1 MTLAQMLTSL
11 LPELVLA
18 ATGLVILGLDLV
30 WRPSFPPKTGGEEG
44 GVEWLPYVALA
55 GLGGALVATVYL
67 WGAEALLP
75 FGGPPAPAIFAVDPF
90 TLFFRVIAVLSVGL
104 VLLFSVD
111 YLRER
116 TPYRGEFYSL
126 LLFSALA
133 ITLVAGAADLIMVYI
148 AIELLSITSY
158 ILTGYLREDRK
169 STEAAIKYF
178 LFGAMASAAM
188 LYGMSLLYGV
198 TGATSLSA
206 IAASLRPDPVEG
218 LGAADASLRWLISP
232 AMVFLLAGFG
242 FKIAAVPFHQWSPD
256 AYEGAPTPVTAFLSV
271 GPKAAGFAV
280 LLRVFLTALPH
291 FQMDWVALLASISI
305 VTMTLG
311 NLVAI
316 WQKNI
321 KRMLAYSSIA
331 QAGYIL
337 IGLVSWDLWRSA
349 GRFTGIN
356 GVLIYLLAYLFTN
369 LGAFVVVIA
378 FEQAT
383 GSNQIEDYA
392 GLARRSPALAGAM
405 LIFLFSLTGIPGTGG
420 FIGKLFVFGA
430 AIQVQFYALAIV
442 GIINSVVAAF
452 YYLNVMRYMFFEPG
466 TGEGPAIN
474 TSPAIKVTLAVTTV
488 MTLVIGVYPQ
498 PFIELAQRAA
508 GVLAF

>member
-1 MTLAQMLTSL
+1 MTLAQILTLL

-18 ATGLVILGLDLV
+18 AAGLVVLGLDLV
-30 WRPSFPPKTGGEEG
+30 WREEKKKK
-44 GVEWLPYVALA
+44 WLPYVALA
-55 GLGGALVATVYL
+55 GLGGALVATFYL
-67 WGAEALLP
+67 RGTEALLP
-75 FGGPPAPAIFAVDPF
+75 FGGSPAPAIFAVDPF
-90 TLFFRVIAVLSVGL
+90 TLFFRMIAILAVGL
-104 VLLFSVD
+104 ILLLSVD

-133 ITLVAGAADLIMVYI
+133 MTLIAGAADLIMVYI

-169 STEAAIKYF
+169 SAEAAIKYF
-178 LFGAMASAAM
+178 LYGAVASAAM
-188 LYGMSLLYGV
+188 LYGMSLLYGA
-198 TGATSLSA
+198 TGTTNLSA
-206 IAASLRPDPVEG
+206 IAAS

-242 FKIAAVPFHQWSPD
+242 FKMAAVPFHQWSPD

-291 FQMDWVALLASISI
+291 FQTDWVALLAGVSI

-337 IGLVSWDLWRSA
+337 IGLVCLGPDNYGMR
-349 GRFTGIN
+349 
-356 GVLIYLLAYLFTN
+356 GVLLYLLVYLFTN
-369 LGAFVVVIA
+369 LGAFAVVIA
-378 FEQAT
+378 FSQAT
-383 GSNQIEDYA
+383 GSDEIEDYA
-392 GLARRSPALAGAM
+392 GLFRRSPWLAASLVIFFLSLAGIPPMAGFFGKM
-405 LIFLFSLTGIPGTGG
+405 FIFA
-420 FIGKLFVFGA
+420 A
-430 AIQVQFYALAIV
+430 AIRLQYFLLA
-442 GIINSVVAAF
+442 
-452 YYLNVMRYMFFEPG
+452 
-466 TGEGPAIN
+466 
-474 TSPAIKVTLAVTTV
+474 
-488 MTLVIGVYPQ
+488 VIGVVN
-498 PFIELAQRAA
+498 
-508 GVLAF
+508 GVISLYY

>member
-1 MTLAQMLTSL
+1 LTLAQILTLL

-18 ATGLVILGLDLV
+18 TAGLVILGLDLV
-30 WRPSFPPKTGGEEG
+30 WRPPSLPPKIGGEEG
-44 GVEWLPYVALA
+44 REEWLPYVALA

-67 WGAEALLP
+67 RDTEVALLV
-75 FGGPPAPAIFAVDPF
+75 GESPAPAMFAVDPF
-90 TLFFRVIAVLSVGL
+90 TLFFRVIAILTTGL
-104 VLLFSVD
+104 VLLSSVD

-133 ITLVAGAADLIMVYI
+133 MTLIAGAADLIMVF
-148 AIELLSITSY
+148 LSLEFLGITSY
-158 ILTGYLREDRK
+158 ILTGYLRENTK
-169 STEAAIKYF
+169 SNEAAIKYF
-178 LFGAMASAAM
+178 LYGAVTSAAM

-198 TGATSLSA
+198 TGTTSLSA
-206 IAASLRPDPVEG
+206 IAASLRPEPVEG
-218 LGAADASLRWLISP
+218 LGAADVSLRWLISP

-291 FQMDWVALLASISI
+291 FQVDWVALLAGMSI
-305 VTMTLG
+305 VTMTVG

-337 IGLVSWDLWRSA
+337 IGLVCLGPDNYGMR
-349 GRFTGIN
+349 
-356 GVLIYLLAYLFTN
+356 GVLLYLLAYLFTN

-378 FEQAT
+378 FSQAT
-383 GSNQIEDYA
+383 GSDEIEDYA
-392 GLARRSPALAGAM
+392 GLIRRSPWLAGPLVVFFLSLVGIPPTAGFFGKF
-405 LIFLFSLTGIPGTGG
+405 LIFA
-420 FIGKLFVFGA
+420 A
-430 AIQVQFYALAIV
+430 AIRLRYFPLAAIGV
-442 GIINSVVAAF
+442 ANGVISLYYYFNVVR
-452 YYLNVMRYMFFEPG
+452 LMFFLPRDEAPVYV
-466 TGEGPAIN
+466 PPLLRVAL
-474 TSPAIKVTLAVTTV
+474 VLTLA
-488 MTLVIGVYPQ
+488 MTLLIGVYPQ
-498 PFIELAQRAA
+498 PFIEWAQGAA
-508 GVLAF
+508 M

>member
-1 MTLAQMLTSL
+1 MTLAQILTSL

-18 ATGLVILGLDLV
+18 AAGLVVLGLDLV
-30 WRPSFPPKTGGEEG
+30 WREENKK
-44 GVEWLPYVALA
+44 WLPYVALA
-55 GLGGALVATVYL
+55 GLGGALVATIYL
-67 WGAEALLP
+67 RGTEASLP
-75 FGGPPAPAIFAVDPF
+75 FGGPPAPTIFAVDPF
-90 TLFFRVIAVLSVGL
+90 TLFFRVIAVLAVGL
-104 VLLFSVD
+104 VILFSVD

-133 ITLVAGAADLIMVYI
+133 ITLIAGAADLIMVYV

-178 LFGAMASAAM
+178 LYGAVASAVM
-188 LYGMSLLYGV
+188 LYGMSLLYGA
-198 TGATSLSA
+198 TGTTSLSA
-206 IAASLRPDPVEG
+206 IAASL
-218 LGAADASLRWLISP
+218 GAADVSMRWLISL
-232 AMVFLLAGFG
+232 AMIFLLAGFG

-291 FQMDWVALLASISI
+291 FQTDWVALLAGVSI

-337 IGLVSWDLWRSA
+337 IGLVCLGPDNYGMR
-349 GRFTGIN
+349 
-356 GVLIYLLAYLFTN
+356 GVLLYLLVYLFTN
-369 LGAFVVVIA
+369 LGAFAVVIA
-378 FEQAT
+378 FSQAT
-383 GSNQIEDYA
+383 RSDEIEDYA
-392 GLARRSPALAGAM
+392 GLFRRSPWLAAS
-405 LIFLFSLTGIPGTGG
+405 LVIFFLSLVGIPPMAG
-420 FIGKLFVFGA
+420 FFGKMFIFAA
-430 AIQVQFYALAIV
+430 AIRLQYFLLAVIGV
-442 GIINSVVAAF
+442 VNSVISL
-452 YYLNVMRYMFFEPG
+452 YYYFNVVRLMFFLPPKDETPIHA
-466 TGEGPAIN
+466 PPLLRVAL
-474 TSPAIKVTLAVTTV
+474 VLTLA

-498 PFIELAQRAA
+498 PFIELAQGAA
-508 GVLAF
+508 RMLVF

>member
-1 MTLAQMLTSL
+1 LL

-18 ATGLVILGLDLV
+18 AAGLAVLGVDLV
-30 WRPSFPPKTGGEEG
+30 WREG
-44 GVEWLPYVALA
+44 KKEWLPYVALA
-55 GLGGALVATVYL
+55 GLGGALAATVYL
-67 WGAEALLP
+67 RGTEALLP
-75 FGGPPAPAIFAVDPF
+75 FGGSPGPGIFAVDPF
-90 TLFFRVIAVLSVGL
+90 TLFFRVIAILTVGL
-104 VLLFSVD
+104 VLLSSVD

-133 ITLVAGAADLIMVYI
+133 MTLMAGATDLIMVYI
-148 AIELLSITSY
+148 ALELLSITSY

-198 TGATSLSA
+198 TGTTSLSA
-206 IAASLRPDPVEG
+206 IAASLRPEPVEG
-218 LGAADASLRWLISP
+218 LEVADPSLRWLISP

-256 AYEGAPTPVTAFLSV
+256 AYEGAPTPATAFLSV
-271 GPKAAGFAV
+271 GPKAAGFAI
-280 LLRVFLTALPH
+280 LLRVLLTALPH
-291 FQMDWVALLASISI
+291 FQMDWVALLSGVSIA
-305 VTMTLG
+305 TMTLG

-337 IGLVSWDLWRSA
+337 IGLVCLGPDNYGMR
-349 GRFTGIN
+349 
-356 GVLIYLLAYLFTN
+356 GVLLYLLVYLFTN
-369 LGAFVVVIA
+369 LGAFAVVIA
-378 FEQAT
+378 FSHAT
-383 GSNQIEDYA
+383 GSDEIEDYA
-392 GLARRSPALAGAM
+392 GLMRRAPWLAGPLAVFFLS
-405 LIFLFSLTGIPGTGG
+405 LIGIPPTAG
-420 FIGKLFVFGA
+420 FFAKVLVFAA
-430 AIQVQFYALAIV
+430 AIRLRYFLLAAIGV
-442 GIINSVVAAF
+442 ANGVISLYYYFNVVR
-452 YYLNVMRYMFFEPG
+452 LMFFHPPKERTPIHEP
-466 TGEGPAIN
+466 PLLRA
-474 TSPAIKVTLAVTTV
+474 ALVLTLA

-498 PFIELAQRAA
+498 PFMELAQGAA
-508 GVLAF
+508 RMLVF